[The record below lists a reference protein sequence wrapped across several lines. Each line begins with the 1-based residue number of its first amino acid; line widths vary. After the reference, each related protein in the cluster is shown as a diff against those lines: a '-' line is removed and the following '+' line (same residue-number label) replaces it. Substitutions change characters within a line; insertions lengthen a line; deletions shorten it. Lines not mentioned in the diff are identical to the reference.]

1 MITPEYG
8 RSGTSRMT
16 RRKLFGGVAL
26 SGFALSSVGT
36 ASTSLAPAPAAGLAR
51 LSLNENPLGPSPL
64 AVQAIQNALTEIA
77 RYAGDDARALE
88 QQIADREGV
97 LPDQIILGEILD
109 SLGLQLALDGGAGG
123 EFIYSEP
130 GYTAL
135 VDAVAP
141 GGGVV
146 VGVPLNAHLE
156 NDLPAIAAR
165 VTARTRAIYI
175 VNPHNPGTASEAV
188 PFEAFLTEMAER
200 TTVIVDEAYLEF
212 EPDFVQKTAVELT
225 RGGANVVV
233 FRTFGKIYGPAG
245 MPIGYA
251 VAPKRIADSL
261 KRNGLGA
268 AHSQNR
274 LTLTAAAASL
284 LETGYV
290 DRMRLKVI
298 GEREKWHAMLDAI
311 GRRRSDSRGNFV
323 FFETGQPH
331 EVIATQLMNEG
342 IEIARAF
349 PPFDHWVRISIG
361 LPRKICAHATR
372 SKNVSGEKTSM
383 VAGASERA
391 LDPTAAILFLA
402 SDEASYITGVI
413 LPVAGGDLG

>member
-1 MITPEYG
+1 
-8 RSGTSRMT
+8 MT
-16 RRKLFGGVAL
+16 RRKLFGRVAL
-26 SGFALSSVGT
+26 SGLALSSVGT
-36 ASTSLAPAPAAGLAR
+36 LAASTSLAAAAGLTR

-64 AVQAIQNALTEIA
+64 AVEAIQNALTEIA
-77 RYAGDDARALE
+77 RYAGDDAHALE

-97 LPDQIILGEILD
+97 SPDQIILGEILD

-156 NDLPAIAAR
+156 NDLPAIASR

-175 VNPHNPGTASEAV
+175 VNPHNPTGTASEAV
-188 PFEAFLTEMAER
+188 PFKAFLREMAKQ

-212 EPDFVQKTAVELT
+212 EPDFAQKTAVELT
-225 RGGANVVV
+225 RSGANVVV
-233 FRTFGKIYGPAG
+233 FRTFGKIYGLAG
-245 MPIGYA
+245 MPMGYA
-251 VAPKRIADSL
+251 VAPKGVAGSL
-261 KRNGLGA
+261 KRSGLGA
-268 AHSQNR
+268 AHSLNR
-274 LTLTAAAASL
+274 LALTAAAASL
-284 LETGYV
+284 RDPGYV
-290 DRMRLKVI
+290 EAIRLKVVE
-298 GEREKWHAMLDAI
+298 ERQKWHTLLDTI
-311 GRRRSDSRGNFV
+311 GRRRSNSRGNFV

-331 EVIATQLMNEG
+331 EVIAAQLISEG

-361 LPRKICAHATR
+361 LPAE
-372 SKNVSGEKTSM
+372 NV
-383 VAGASERA
+383 RA
-391 LDPTAAILFLA
+391 RDAIKKL
-402 SDEASYITGVI
+402 
-413 LPVAGGDLG
+413 LG

>member
-1 MITPEYG
+1 
-8 RSGTSRMT
+8 MT
-16 RRKLFGGVAL
+16 RRKLFGGAAL
-26 SGFALSSVGT
+26 SGLALSSVGT
-36 ASTSLAPAPAAGLAR
+36 VAAATSLAPAADLTR

-64 AVQAIQNALTEIA
+64 VVEAIQNALTEIA

-97 LPDQIILGEILD
+97 SPEQIILGEILD

-175 VNPHNPGTASEAV
+175 VNPHNPSGTASEAV
-188 PFEAFLTEMAER
+188 PFKAFLSEMSMR

-212 EPDFVQKTAVELT
+212 EPDFVQKTAAELT
-225 RGGANVVV
+225 RSGANVIV
-233 FRTFGKIYGPAG
+233 FRTFGKIYGLAG
-245 MPIGYA
+245 MSIGYA
-251 VAPKRIADSL
+251 VAPKEAAASL

-268 AHSQNR
+268 AHSLNR
-274 LTLTAAAASL
+274 LAVAAAAASL
-284 LETGYV
+284 RDPGYV
-290 DRMRLKVI
+290 DGMRLKVVE
-298 GEREKWHAMLDAI
+298 ERQKWHALLDKL

-331 EVIATQLMNEG
+331 EMTAAQLIRDG

-361 LPRKICAHATR
+361 LPAE
-372 SKNVSGEKTSM
+372 NV
-383 VAGASERA
+383 RA
-391 LDPTAAILFLA
+391 RDAIKKL
-402 SDEASYITGVI
+402 
-413 LPVAGGDLG
+413 LG

>member
-1 MITPEYG
+1 
-8 RSGTSRMT
+8 MT
-16 RRKLFGGVAL
+16 RRKLFGRVAL
-26 SGFALSSVGT
+26 SGLALWSVGT
-36 ASTSLAPAPAAGLAR
+36 LAASASLAAAAGLTR

-64 AVQAIQNALTEIA
+64 AVEAIQNALTEIA
-77 RYAGDDARALE
+77 RYAGDDAHALE

-97 LPDQIILGEILD
+97 SPDQVILGEILD

-146 VGVPLNAHLE
+146 VGVPLNADLE

-165 VTARTRAIYI
+165 VTARTRSIYI
-175 VNPHNPGTASEAV
+175 VNPHNPTGTASETV
-188 PFEAFLTEMAER
+188 LFKAFLRDMAER

-212 EPDFVQKTAVELT
+212 EPGFAQKTAVELT

-233 FRTFGKIYGPAG
+233 FRTFGKIYGLAG
-245 MPIGYA
+245 MSIGYA
-251 VAPKRIADSL
+251 VAPKRLADFL
-261 KRNGLGA
+261 KRNGLGE
-268 AHSQNR
+268 AHGLNR
-274 LTLTAAAASL
+274 LALTAAAASL
-284 LETGYV
+284 RDGGYV
-290 DRMRLKVI
+290 DKTRLKVI
-298 GEREKWHAMLDAI
+298 EERQKWHTLLDAI

-331 EVIATQLMNEG
+331 EVIAAQLVDEG

-361 LPRKICAHATR
+361 LPAENARARDAI
-372 SKNVSGEKTSM
+372 EK
-383 VAGASERA
+383 
-391 LDPTAAILFLA
+391 L
-402 SDEASYITGVI
+402 
-413 LPVAGGDLG
+413 LG

>member
-1 MITPEYG
+1 
-8 RSGTSRMT
+8 MT
-16 RRKLFGGVAL
+16 RRKLFGGAAL
-26 SGFALSSVGT
+26 SGLALSSVGT
-36 ASTSLAPAPAAGLAR
+36 VAAATSLAPAADLTR

-64 AVQAIQNALTEIA
+64 VVEAIQNALTGIA

-97 LPDQIILGEILD
+97 SPEQIILGEILD
-109 SLGLQLALDGGAGG
+109 SLGLRLALDGGAGG

-175 VNPHNPGTASEAV
+175 VNPHNPSGTASEAA
-188 PFEAFLTEMAER
+188 PFKAFLSEMSMR
-200 TTVIVDEAYLEF
+200 TTAIVDEAYLEF

-225 RGGANVVV
+225 RSGANVIV
-233 FRTFGKIYGPAG
+233 FRTFGKIYGLAG
-245 MPIGYA
+245 VSIGYA
-251 VAPKRIADSL
+251 VASKEAAASL

-268 AHSQNR
+268 AHSLNR
-274 LTLTAAAASL
+274 LAVAAAAASL
-284 LETGYV
+284 RDPGYV
-290 DRMRLKVI
+290 DRMRLNVVE
-298 GEREKWHAMLDAI
+298 ERQKWHALLDKL

-331 EVIATQLMNEG
+331 EMTAAQLIRDG

-361 LPRKICAHATR
+361 LPAE
-372 SKNVSGEKTSM
+372 NV
-383 VAGASERA
+383 RA
-391 LDPTAAILFLA
+391 RDAIKKL
-402 SDEASYITGVI
+402 
-413 LPVAGGDLG
+413 LG

>member
-1 MITPEYG
+1 MTQESPRCLNSVGGPHQSDGVDRAQQPMTTFEHSP
-8 RSGTSRMT
+8 SGTPLMT
-16 RRKLFGGVAL
+16 RRKLFGGAAL
-26 SGFALSSVGT
+26 SGLTLSSVGT
-36 ASTSLAPAPAAGLAR
+36 LAASTGLAAAPAAGLTR

-64 AVQAIQNALTEIA
+64 AVEAIQKALTEIP
-77 RYAGDDARALE
+77 RYADDDARALE

-97 LPDQIILGEILD
+97 SPDQIILGEILD

-135 VDAVAP
+135 VDAVMP

-175 VNPHNPGTASEAV
+175 VNPHNPTGTVSEAA
-188 PFEAFLTEMAER
+188 PFTAFLSDAAKR

-212 EPDFVQKTAVELT
+212 EPDFTQKTAVELT
-225 RGGANVVV
+225 RRGANVVV
-233 FRTFGKIYGPAG
+233 FRTFGKIYGLAG
-245 MPIGYA
+245 IPMGYA
-251 VAPKRIADSL
+251 VAPKRLAASL
-261 KRNGLGA
+261 KRNGVGA
-268 AHSQNR
+268 AYSLNR
-274 LTLTAAAASL
+274 LALAAAAASL
-284 LETGYV
+284 RDPGYV
-290 DRMRLKVI
+290 DGMRLKVV
-298 GEREKWHAMLDAI
+298 GERQKWHALLDTL

-331 EVIATQLMNEG
+331 EMIAAQLIREG

-349 PPFDHWVRISIG
+349 PPFDRWLRISVG
-361 LPRKICAHATR
+361 LPAENA
-372 SKNVSGEKTSM
+372 
-383 VAGASERA
+383 RA
-391 LDPTAAILFLA
+391 RDAIKKL
-402 SDEASYITGVI
+402 
-413 LPVAGGDLG
+413 LG

>member
-1 MITPEYG
+1 
-8 RSGTSRMT
+8 MT
-16 RRKLFGGVAL
+16 RRKLFGGAAL
-26 SGFALSSVGT
+26 SGLTLSSVGT
-36 ASTSLAPAPAAGLAR
+36 LAASTGLAAAPAAGLTR

-64 AVQAIQNALTEIA
+64 AIEAIQTALTGVA

-97 LPDQIILGEILD
+97 SPDQIILGEILD

-156 NDLPAIAAR
+156 NDLPTIAAR

-175 VNPHNPGTASEAV
+175 VNPHSPTGTASEAV
-188 PFEAFLTEMAER
+188 PFKAFLSDAAKR

-212 EPDFVQKTAVELT
+212 EPDFAQKTAVELT
-225 RGGANVVV
+225 RSGANVVV
-233 FRTFGKIYGPAG
+233 FRTFGKIYGLAG
-245 MPIGYA
+245 LQMGYA
-251 VAPKRIADSL
+251 VAPKGMADSL

-268 AHSQNR
+268 ADSLNR
-274 LTLTAAAASL
+274 LALAAAAASL
-284 LETGYV
+284 RDPGYV
-290 DRMRLKVI
+290 DGMRLKVVE
-298 GEREKWHAMLDAI
+298 ERQKWHALLDML
-311 GRRRSDSRGNFV
+311 GRRHSKSRGNFV
-323 FFETGQPH
+323 FFETGKPH
-331 EVIATQLMNEG
+331 EIIAAQLLNEG

-349 PPFDHWVRISIG
+349 PPFDRWVRLSIG
-361 LPRKICAHATR
+361 LPAE
-372 SKNVSGEKTSM
+372 NV
-383 VAGASERA
+383 RA
-391 LDPTAAILFLA
+391 RDAIKKL
-402 SDEASYITGVI
+402 
-413 LPVAGGDLG
+413 LG

>member
-1 MITPEYG
+1 MTTPEYG
-8 RSGTSRMT
+8 PSGTSRMT

-26 SGFALSSVGT
+26 SGFALPWVGT
-36 ASTSLAPAPAAGLAR
+36 ASTSLATAPAAGLTR

-64 AVQAIQNALTEIA
+64 AVRAIQGALTEIA
-77 RYAGDDARALE
+77 QYAGDDAHALE
-88 QQIADREGV
+88 RQIADREGV
-97 LPDQIILGEILD
+97 SPDQIILGEILD
-109 SLGLQLALDGGAGG
+109 ALGFQLALGGDPGG
-123 EFIYSEP
+123 EFFYSEP

-146 VGVPLNAHLE
+146 VGVPLNARLE

-165 VTARTRAIYI
+165 VTARTRAIYL
-175 VNPHNPGTASEAV
+175 VNPHNPTGTASDAV
-188 PFEAFLTEMAER
+188 PFKAFLREMAER

-212 EPDFVQKTAVELT
+212 EPDFAEKTAVELT
-225 RGGANVVV
+225 RSGANVVV
-233 FRTFGKIYGPAG
+233 FRTFGKIYGLAG
-245 MPIGYA
+245 IPMGYA
-251 VAPKRIADSL
+251 VAPKGVAGSL

-274 LTLTAAAASL
+274 LALTAAAASL
-284 LETGYV
+284 RDTGYV
-290 DRMRLKVI
+290 DRMRLKVAE
-298 GEREKWHAMLDAI
+298 ERQKWHALLDAI

-331 EVIATQLMNEG
+331 EVIAMQMMNQG

-361 LPRKICAHATR
+361 LPAE
-372 SKNVSGEKTSM
+372 NL
-383 VAGASERA
+383 RA
-391 LDPTAAILFLA
+391 RDAIKRL
-402 SDEASYITGVI
+402 
-413 LPVAGGDLG
+413 LG